1 MSNFAIVFTTRTLL
15 TFLLVAGS
23 LFAGL
28 TAYNSQRAHPRN
40 GRYELQGEIVS
51 IDKPHHEIE
60 VKTRRHSWSD
70 VSDDDGIRSARRKS
84 LGKVLPGNQIRA
96 NVVVNGDTM
105 TLENITVIKK

>member
-60 VKTRRHSWSD
+60 VKH
-70 VSDDDGIRSARRKS
+70 GNIPGLMSAMTMAYEVRDEKA
-84 LGKVLPGNQIRA
+84 LEKLLPGNQIRA